1 MILNGL
7 KESEV
12 FALQKKFGTN
22 YLPTKESLSW
32 LSILFSQFKSPLIY
46 ILVLVGLVSWF
57 FGQAT
62 DAKLIG
68 AVVALNVLMGFF
80 QEYRS
85 QKTLL
90 ALTKI
95 LKPKTF
101 VIRGGERREIEASQ
115 LVPGDLVVLGGGDRV
130 PADGKMIEGTA
141 LLVNEAI
148 LTGEEEAVT
157 KNPEENINLF
167 MGTTVIWGS
176 AVMSV
181 EKIGSQ
187 TQMGQISQ
195 SVAKIKDKKT
205 PIQLS
210 LEKFARTLMFMI
222 LGVCV
227 VIFLVGVLKN
237 ENYWQMLRLSIILAV
252 AAIPEG
258 LPIAITVILTLGMR
272 RILRRQGLVKK
283 LLSIETLGST
293 SVICVDKTGTLTEGV
308 MKVVSTD
315 FTDGK
320 KAHLALA
327 LVNNQRTSL
336 EIALWNYFK
345 EKGEFNHKKIPELY
359 PRLYEE
365 PFDSE
370 KKYCMTINQ
379 VDGRQLALIL
389 GAPEIILSFCNMAEE
404 RKNEIMAKIDSWADQ
419 GLRVVAAA
427 FKDKENLK
435 EKRDYSWVGLVGI
448 EDPIRESAKG
458 AILKAQ
464 EAGIKIKI
472 VTGDYRKTAQNVAK
486 RLGFEILPENIMEG
500 GQLEKISQEE
510 LAQKIDKIQL
520 FVRILPHQKL
530 KIVRALQAK
539 GETVAMTGDGVNDA
553 PALKAADIG
562 VALGS
567 GSEVAK
573 EASDLI
579 LLDNNFKTIEA
590 AVEEGRLIYANIKK
604 VVGYVL
610 SNSFVEIVLIFGA
623 IMVGLPAPLIIV
635 QILWI
640 HLICDGPPD
649 IMLGFERKEKG
660 LMQEKPRDI
669 KKDEILSG
677 YMKFLIFSI
686 SITAGLA
693 ALAFFWYFRNK
704 TGNLELAR
712 TIAFASI
719 ATVDLIYV
727 FSFKNLKSSLFKTKR
742 FFDNKLLILGVI
754 YGFALIFAAIY
765 LPSLNW
771 ILGTK
776 PLLAWHWLA
785 IFGLGFGLTLL
796 IEIVKALAN
805 KNSKNHS

>member
-1 MILNGL
+1 MIHVGL

-12 FALQKKFGTN
+12 FVLQKKFGPN
-22 YLPTKESLSW
+22 FLPTKESLSW
-32 LSILFSQFKSPLIY
+32 LSILFSQFKSPLVY
-46 ILVLVGLVSWF
+46 ILVLVGLASWL
-57 FGQAT
+57 FGQTT

-68 AVVALNVLMGFF
+68 AVITLNVLMGFF

-90 ALTKI
+90 VLTKI
-95 LKPKTF
+95 LKPRAF
-101 VIRGGERREIEASQ
+101 VIRDGERKQIDATQ
-115 LVPGDLVVLGGGDRV
+115 IVPGDLVVLGGGDRV
-130 PADGKMIEGTA
+130 PADGKMIQGIN

-167 MGTTVIWGS
+167 MGTTVIWGA
-176 AVMSV
+176 AVMEV
-181 EKIGSQ
+181 KKIGKE

-195 SVAKIKDKKT
+195 SVAKIRERKT
-205 PIQLS
+205 PIQMS
-210 LEKFARTLMFMI
+210 LEKFARTLMLII
-222 LGVCV
+222 LAVCAF
-227 VIFLVGVLKN
+227 IFLAGVLKN
-237 ENYWQMLRLSIILAV
+237 QDIWQMLRISIILAV

-258 LPIAITVILTLGMR
+258 MPIAITVILTLGMR
-272 RILRRQGLVKK
+272 RILRRNGLVKK

-308 MKVVSTD
+308 MKVVATD
-315 FTDGK
+315 FSDGK

-327 LVNNQRTSL
+327 LVNNQRTNF

-345 EKGEFNHKKIPELY
+345 EKEEFDHKKIPELY

-370 KKYCMTINQ
+370 KKYSMTINQ
-379 VDGRQLALIL
+379 VDGDQIALML
-389 GAPEIILSFCNMAEE
+389 GAPEIILSFCNASEE
-404 RKNEIMAKIDSWADQ
+404 RKKEIMAKIDNWADQ

-427 FKDKENLK
+427 FKNKGDLK
-435 EKRDYSWVGLVGI
+435 EKKDYSWVGLVGI
-448 EDPIRESAKG
+448 QDPIRESAAE
-458 AILKAQ
+458 AILKTQ

-472 VTGDYRKTAQNVAK
+472 VTGDYRKTAENVAR
-486 RLGFEILPENIMEG
+486 RLGLSIGPENIMEG
-500 GQLEKISQEE
+500 GQLEKLSQEE
-510 LAQKIDKIQL
+510 LAQKIEGIYL

-530 KIVRALQAK
+530 KIVKALQAK
-539 GETVAMTGDGVNDA
+539 GERVAMTGDGVNDA

-573 EASDLI
+573 EVSDLI

-623 IMVGLPAPLIIV
+623 IMAGLPAPLTIV

-649 IMLGFERKEKG
+649 IILGFERKEKG
-660 LMQEKPRDI
+660 LMREKPRDI

-686 SITAGLA
+686 SLTAGLA
-693 ALAFFWYFRNK
+693 ALTFFWYFRNK

-712 TIAFASI
+712 TVAFAAI
-719 ATVDLIYV
+719 AAVDLIYV
-727 FSFKNLKSSLFKTKR
+727 FSFKNLKSSIIKTGR

-754 YGFALIFAAIY
+754 YGFVLLFAAIY
-765 LPSLNW
+765 LPGLNR

-776 PLLAWHWLA
+776 PLLAWHWLLV
-785 IFGLGFGLTLL
+785 FGLGLGITLL
-796 IEIVKALAN
+796 IETVKVLAN
-805 KNSKNHS
+805 KNSNNH

>member
-7 KESEV
+7 KESEAL
-12 FALQKKFGTN
+12 ALQKKFGVN
-22 YLPTKESLSW
+22 FLPTKESFSW

-46 ILVLVGLVSWF
+46 ILVLVGLVSLF
-57 FGQAT
+57 FGRRA
-62 DAKLIG
+62 DANLIG
-68 AVVALNVLMGFF
+68 AVIALNVLMSFF

-95 LKPKTF
+95 LKPRAF
-101 VIRGGERREIEASQ
+101 VIRDGERKQVEASR

-130 PADGKMIEGTA
+130 PADGKMVEGISM
-141 LLVNEAI
+141 LVNEAI
-148 LTGEEEAVT
+148 LTGEEEAVN
-157 KNPEENINLF
+157 KNPDEKFNLF
-167 MGTTVIWGS
+167 MGTTVIWGT
-176 AVMSV
+176 AIMAV

-187 TQMGQISQ
+187 TQIGQISQ
-195 SVAKIKDKKT
+195 SVARIKDKKT

-210 LEKFARTLMFMI
+210 LEKFAKNLMFII
-222 LGVCV
+222 LGVCA

-237 ENYWQMLRLSIILAV
+237 ENVLPMLRLSVILAV

-258 LPIAITVILTLGMR
+258 LPIAITVILTMGMR

-308 MKVVSTD
+308 MKVAMTD
-315 FTDGK
+315 FADDK
-320 KAHLALA
+320 KAHLVLA

-345 EKGEFNHKKIPELY
+345 EKGHFDHQKISELY
-359 PRLYEE
+359 PRLDEE

-370 KKYCMTINQ
+370 KKYSMTINQ
-379 VDGRQLALIL
+379 VDGGKLALIL
-389 GAPEIILSFCNMAEE
+389 GAPEIILSFCSMDVEQKDHIMAE
-404 RKNEIMAKIDSWADQ
+404 IDSWADQ
-419 GLRVVAAA
+419 GLRVLGAA

-435 EKRDYSWVGLVGI
+435 EKRDYSWIGLVGI
-448 EDPIRESAKG
+448 EDPVRESAKD
-458 AILKAQ
+458 AIIKTQ

-472 VTGDYRKTAQNVAK
+472 VTGDYCKTAQNVAK
-486 RLGFEILPENIMEG
+486 RLGLQIKPESIMEG
-500 GQLEKISQEE
+500 GELEKLSQEE
-510 LAQKIDKIQL
+510 LMQKIGGIQL
-520 FVRILPHQKL
+520 FARILPHQKL
-530 KIVRALQAK
+530 KIVKALQAK
-539 GETVAMTGDGVNDA
+539 GEIVAMTGDGVNDA

-623 IMVGLPAPLIIV
+623 IMAGLPAPLTIV

-660 LMQEKPRDI
+660 LMREKPRDI

-686 SITAGLA
+686 SLTAGLA
-693 ALAFFWYFRNK
+693 TLAFFWYFKNK

-712 TIAFASI
+712 TVAFAAI

-727 FSFKNLKSSLFKTKR
+727 FSFKNLKSSIIKTKR

-754 YGFALIFAAIY
+754 YGFVLIFAAVY
-765 LPSLNW
+765 LPGLNR

-776 PLLAWHWLA
+776 PLPAQHWLI
-785 IFGLGFGLTLL
+785 IFGLGLSITLL

-805 KNSKNHS
+805 KNSNNH